1 MIRLI
6 GIFLGFA
13 LFLIFIMLNLDN
25 RSNIH
30 LGFVVFDDVPVYITA
45 FFSIFIGM
53 IVSIPMYAVFIKRKH
68 TPEKNIKPG
77 KKDKNIPKHPEFFD
91 EIPRENGPYGID

>member
-6 GIFLGFA
+6 CIFVSFA
-13 LFLIFIMLNLDN
+13 LFLVFIMLNLDN

-30 LGFVVFDDVPVYITA
+30 LGFLIFDDVPVYITA

-53 IVSIPMYAVFIKRKH
+53 IISIPMYAVLMKRKQK
-68 TPEKNIKPG
+68 PEKPKSG
-77 KKDKNIPKHPEFFD
+77 KNDKNTPKHPEFFD

>member
-6 GIFLGFA
+6 SIFLCFA
-13 LFLIFIMLNLDN
+13 LFLVFIMLNLDN
-25 RSNIH
+25 KSNIH
-30 LGFVVFDDVPVYITA
+30 LGFIVFDEVPVYITA

-53 IVSIPMYAVFIKRKH
+53 IVTMPLYAALMKH
-68 TPEKNIKPG
+68 KTKPEKHKPG
-77 KKDKNIPKHPEFFD
+77 KKDKNAPKNPVIFD